1 MGISYVDLTNNPA
14 ITLAGLPEA
23 GGPLNQDD
31 FTYTIDVD
39 MIAAQHGQTSI
50 DHVDPSTIITL
61 TGDWHRA
68 DDTDLD
74 GFDPTW
80 NGDYVAAQIPNPAG
94 GLYFGNLSVDQTSG
108 NMTWSFTVADLQAYA
123 GQNYDVYFVGKY
135 ADQQSDSDLLKLV
148 ITCFITGTMIAT
160 PAGEAAIETLS
171 IGDMISTADGRSV
184 PVKWVGRKTI
194 ASHVMLPA
202 KALPV
207 CISAGAFGNGLP
219 HRDLYLSADHG
230 MIVDGMVV
238 NAGALVND
246 ATIRFVD
253 LADMPAEFTYWH
265 IETEAHDEILANGAP
280 AETFVDY
287 IGRKAFDNHQ
297 EYLDLYGC
305 ERIIPEM
312 KRLRISAQRQ
322 LPESTAARLGITSFA
337 RKVEDDFAGLMQ
349 RLAA

>member
-14 ITLAGLPEA
+14 ITLAGIPER
-23 GGPLNQDD
+23 GGLDYDN
-31 FTYTIDVD
+31 FTYTVDVD
-39 MIAAQHGQTSI
+39 ILASQFGETSI
-50 DHVDPSTIITL
+50 DDVDPTATIMLI
-61 TGDWHRA
+61 GDWHRG
-68 DDTDLD
+68 DDLNID
-74 GFDPTW
+74 GDPGVT
-80 NGDYVAAQIPNPAG
+80 NGGEYVPALSG
-94 GLYFGNLSVDQTSG
+94 GLGSFMIGTFNMDYQTG
-108 NMTWSFTVADLQAYA
+108 NMTWSFTVAELQSAA
-123 GQNYDVYFVGKY
+123 GQNIDMYFVGKY
-135 ADQQSDSDLLKLV
+135 ADQTSDSDQFKLV

-160 PAGEAAIETLS
+160 PQGEAAVETLS
-171 IGDMISTADGRSV
+171 IGDMVSTADGRSV

-194 ASHVMLPA
+194 GSHVMLPA

-230 MIVDGMVV
+230 MIFDGMVV

-253 LADMPAEFTYWH
+253 LAEMPAEFTYWH

-322 LPESTAARLGITSFA
+322 LPESTAARLGITTFA
-337 RKVEDDFAGLMQ
+337 QKVEDDFADLMK